1 MSIHTASRSPAR
13 ATAVIVAG
21 VVVVVAALVAVL
33 VLSSGGKSS
42 SSTGSATSARTHT
55 LKVTAGASTTTP
67 ATPTSPA
74 ETHVVVLNGTETT
87 GLAHRLAT
95 DLQHSGYSQA
105 SALGGTPP
113 GSHQVSSV
121 DYSAGHSA
129 EAKAVAQVL
138 GISQVQP
145 MEGSVS
151 ALASGSAV
159 VVVAGLDKAENT
171 SAGGGGGGG
180 GESVP

>member
-13 ATAVIVAG
+13 ATAAIVAG
-21 VVVVVAALVAVL
+21 VVVVVAALAAVL
-33 VLSSGGKSS
+33 VLSSGGKS
-42 SSTGSATSARTHT
+42 ANVTHGKPHT
-55 LKVTAGASTTTP
+55 VKVTTGASTTTP
-67 ATPTSPA
+67 TAPLSPA

-87 GLAHRLAT
+87 GLAHRLASS
-95 DLQHSGYSQA
+95 LQHSGYSQA

-151 ALASGSAV
+151 ALAAHSAV
-159 VVVAGLDKAENT
+159 VVVAGLDKASEG
-171 SAGGGGGGG
+171 AGSSSGGGG